1 MSKELLEELIN
12 EGLIEFGSVIPAKRI
27 QEIMGLVPPP
37 DVVLRKMRFDE
48 LRKVVNGLAL
58 AELTVVDYIR
68 NVLLGRGMYLTN
80 EKGDYRILLPS
91 ENKRQV
97 ELYMASA
104 DRKLARAL
112 KLSRNSPRDD
122 SGANMNELSVRAMM
136 KRENIRSS
144 RHN

>member
-1 MSKELLEELIN
+1 MSKELLLVLTK
-12 EGLIEFGSVIPAKRI
+12 EGLIEYGSVIPAKRI
-27 QEIMGLVPPP
+27 REIVGITPPSE
-37 DVVLRKMRFDE
+37 DEVHDMSLGEITKVINKM
-48 LRKVVNGLAL
+48 AL
-58 AELTVVDYIR
+58 EELTAVDYVR
-68 NVLLGRGMYLTN
+68 NILLGRGMYLTN

-97 ELYMASA
+97 ELYMSSA
-104 DRKLARAL
+104 DRKLSRAL

-122 SGANMNELSVRAMM
+122 SGVNMNELSVRAMM